1 MRLLTIILL
10 LCGFS
15 IRNSYSQEYSNKG
28 RDFWIAYPAHI
39 NGTGS
44 VMGIYITSDQDA
56 TVNIQAGNTNLPV
69 VQVVRNQVQRI
80 FLGGGGTNPT
90 NTDVYLSSEDGIKPG
105 AAIHIVSDKNIV
117 VFAHII
123 RSARS
128 GATLVLPTPVLGIEY
143 IIASYG
149 SKTVTPQETQSAK
162 SLFAVVAA
170 QDNTVIEII
179 PTAGKAANPL
189 LGTPQRNVGEPY
201 RITLPK
207 AGDCYQFI
215 SNQLDDVSG
224 TIIKSV
230 STGSVS
236 CKPIAVFSGNTWAT
250 IGCDIPATPSGGDNL
265 FQQAIP
271 LKSWENV
278 L

>member
-1 MRLLTIILL
+1 MRMFL
-10 LCGFS
+10 
-15 IRNSYSQEYSNKG
+15 SNM
-28 RDFWIAYPAHI
+28 FLI
-39 NGTGS
+39 
-44 VMGIYITSDQDA
+44 
-56 TVNIQAGNTNLPV
+56 
-69 VQVVRNQVQRI
+69 NQVQRI
-80 FLGGGGTNPT
+80 FLGGGGNNPT
-90 NTDVYLSSEDGIKPG
+90 NSDVYLNSEYGIKPG
-105 AAIHIVSDKNIV
+105 AAIHIVSDKNVV

-143 IIASYG
+143 VVASYG
-149 SKTVTPQETQSAK
+149 SKTVTPQEPQSAK

-170 QDNTVIEII
+170 QDNTVIEIT
-179 PTAGKAANPL
+179 PSAGKPANPL
-189 LGTPQRNVGEPY
+189 LGTPERKVGEPY

-230 STGSVS
+230 SSGSVS

-271 LKSWENV
+271 LKSWGKRFVTAPFISRPSDIFRIYPSKPNTTVTVTENRITRKHRTSKWV
-278 L
+278 Y